1 MFLYFYVFLKVFKII
16 VIRVITNA
24 IFIEHV

>member
-1 MFLYFYVFLKVFKII
+1 MFLYFYVFLKVIKIV

-24 IFIEHV
+24 LFIEHV